1 MRHSARSKS
10 LGGRDLCGADPLVRG
25 RRPRR
30 PFRLLPLLLLA
41 AATAWAHVGSPD
53 VFYEGQAGPYHLL
66 VTIRTPTVIPGVAE
80 IEVRSAANNVDI
92 VHIVPTPLTGP
103 GAKFA
108 PVPDLA
114 VRSKDDPQFFTGSL
128 WMMTSGSWQ
137 VRVTAEGA
145 QGKGDISVPVPAL
158 SSTTK
163 KMQAPIGIV
172 LGALGLLLLLGAVSI
187 VGAGVRE
194 GQLEPGVAPDSAPV
208 PMKNTARALVLLAAC
223 LCLAAGIGH
232 PGSRSIFS
240 LLILAGAT
248 VAAHFGLK
256 NRLARV
262 VALIVILYPLS
273 YGFGPFVLYVVLAGL
288 LGIGASLLTHQRVQ
302 RATDAM
308 LATTVLVVS
317 MAALGGLWWK
327 SEAGE
332 YDKHI
337 FKPLQMSATLENGG
351 RLMLHLTD
359 PGWARWRKLDDLV
372 PDHNHL
378 MHLYVFSLP
387 GMDQVW
393 HLHPDRVEAGLFS
406 KDLPP
411 MPAGRYALYGD
422 IVHAD
427 GLPETLVAE
436 VTLPAIAGKPLQGDD
451 AAGSGP
457 PIAQADFNRTTA
469 QLPDGSR
476 MVWQRDASPLHARRA
491 MYFRFR
497 LEDADGRPAHNVEL
511 YMGMPGHAAFVA
523 SDRTVFA
530 HVHPSGSVPMAALS
544 LTQNAGDGGPS
555 VAKDMAAMPG
565 MSGMAG
571 MDRSGMTMAL
581 PPEVSFPYGFPK
593 PGDYRIFVQVK
604 RGPTV
609 ETGVFDARVEN

>member
-1 MRHSARSKS
+1 V
-10 LGGRDLCGADPLVRG
+10 C
-25 RRPRR
+25 
-30 PFRLLPLLLLA
+30 LLALLLLA

-145 QGKGDISVPVPAL
+145 QGKGDLSVPVPAL

-172 LGALGLLLLLGAVSI
+172 LGALGLLLLVGAVSI

-194 GQLEPGVAPDSAPV
+194 GQLEPGVAPDSARV
-208 PMKNTARALVLLAAC
+208 RRARWVMAATLV
-223 LCLAAGIGH
+223 
-232 PGSRSIFS
+232 
-240 LLILAGAT
+240 
-248 VAAHFGLK
+248 
-256 NRLARV
+256 
-262 VALIVILYPLS
+262 
-273 YGFGPFVLYVVLAGL
+273 FVLA
-288 LGIGASLLTHQRVQ
+288 
-302 RATDAM
+302 
-308 LATTVLVVS
+308 

-393 HLHPDRVEAGLFS
+393 HLHPDRVEAGLFAR
-406 KDLPP
+406 DLPP

-427 GLPETLVAE
+427 GLPETLVTE

-451 AAGSGP
+451 AAGAGP

-476 MVWQRDASPLHARRA
+476 MIWERDASPLHARRA

-497 LEDADGRPAHNVEL
+497 LEDADGQPAHNVEL

-544 LTQNAGDGGPS
+544 LTHNAVDGGPS
-555 VAKDMAAMPG
+555 MAKDMAAMPG
-565 MSGMAG
+565 MAGMAG